1 MDTSHVLLP
10 GQGGS
15 WPGPSASPP
24 ARLCPQAMAATT
36 VTDSG
41 GVRIITEVI
50 PATDPRAAQL
60 AAGSRSPAPT
70 ASSFQVRGFRR
81 AQPKALG
88 VRHGVP
94 GGTGHL
100 GGKAGTEYPQGLSC
114 LRFSLAGAEVMFGT
128 GSRRCAK
135 CQHTQLSQVPSRHR
149 GTQPGRGVTVGSGW
163 DAANSNGD
171 IHPLPVLAD
180 RQRFGPRVTGGIPLP
195 QTIHIFTGIIHVCFG
210 IILMVSEYRTPSLPV
225 ASGVLFWLGLLLLL
239 SGSLLVESEKRE
251 NISLVKICCVVNAGV
266 ILSTLVATLV
276 HATAITH
283 NTPGCETNTPYQL
296 KADWC
301 FNAENK
307 ILSNGLDSMFVIFS
321 LLEFCVAVAAL
332 AFGYAA
338 IKQHN
343 YTRMAL

>member
-1 MDTSHVLLP
+1 
-10 GQGGS
+10 
-15 WPGPSASPP
+15 
-24 ARLCPQAMAATT
+24 MAATT

-88 VRHGVP
+88 
-94 GGTGHL
+94 
-100 GGKAGTEYPQGLSC
+100 
-114 LRFSLAGAEVMFGT
+114 
-128 GSRRCAK
+128 
-135 CQHTQLSQVPSRHR
+135 
-149 GTQPGRGVTVGSGW
+149 
-163 DAANSNGD
+163 
-171 IHPLPVLAD
+171 
-180 RQRFGPRVTGGIPLP
+180 
-195 QTIHIFTGIIHVCFG
+195 TIHIFTGIIHVCFG
-210 IILMVSEYRTPSLPV
+210 IILTVSEYRTPSLPV
-225 ASGVLFWLGLLLLL
+225 ASGVLFWLGLLQLLL

-283 NTPGCETNTPYQL
+283 NTPGCEINTPYQL

-321 LLEFCVAVAAL
+321 LLEFCAAVAAL

-343 YTRMAL
+343 YTRMVRGAGAGPVAGQPRALGRPEVPAPAFRRERGSVTHP